1 MKDSVIAPHLS
12 TPAAAGNLR
21 ALPYEILEQTCKRV
35 GIASMVFAGIWAWAL
50 LMNTIVWRITGPT
63 RFYTDTA
70 LLSPANLITMTGI
83 LLSVA
88 MVFVAGALH
97 HRPNLLID
105 IGLGYAVLN
114 ALLIALIN
122 WLIIPPEWYPSA
134 GVSFVCVVIL
144 VYPTIAP
151 AGPYRTL
158 AAAFLAASMD
168 PLLYGVSIT
177 QGNLYDLGRLDLLWT
192 FGPNYV
198 CALMA
203 VVPATV
209 IRGLGKRVS
218 REREL
223 GSYRVGERIGHGGMG
238 NVYQA
243 THRLLARPAAIKLI
257 RPEALG
263 AEGPDRARVVIE
275 RFRREAR
282 AAANLRSTHTIEL
295 YDFGTTDDGTFY
307 YVMELLNGLDLRE
320 LVGRFGPLGAPRTV
334 HLLKQ
339 ICLSLAEA
347 HDCGLVHRDIKPS
360 NLVACR
366 MGVAVDYM
374 KVLDFGLVKSSNDE
388 DSAGRDLTSPDVTTG
403 TPAFMAPEIAVGDR
417 PVDHRADLY
426 ALGCVAFWMLT
437 GRDVFEGATSI
448 AVLTQHVRDEPPLPS
463 SLSETGIPAELDR
476 IVLDCLAKDPAERPA
491 SAMDLL
497 ARLNSLPVEPW
508 GTEAARDW
516 WQLHL
521 PERLTQGWESAAG
534 TTDQNED
541 ARSIRP
547 EP

>member
-1 MKDSVIAPHLS
+1 MKDSVIEPHLRA
-12 TPAAAGNLR
+12 PAVSGDLR

-35 GIASMVFAGIWAWAL
+35 GIASVVFAGIWAWVL
-50 LMNTIVWRITGPT
+50 LMNTVVWRITGPT
-63 RFYTDTA
+63 QSHYDGS
-70 LLSPANLITMTGI
+70 LLSPVNLIAATGI
-83 LLSVA
+83 AVSVA
-88 MVFVAGALH
+88 MVYVAGALH
-97 HRPNLLID
+97 HRPGLLIN
-105 IGLGYAVLN
+105 IGLGYEVLN

-122 WLIIPPEWYPSA
+122 WFVIPPGWYPSA
-134 GVSFVCVVIL
+134 GVSFVCIVIL
-144 VYPTIAP
+144 VYPSIAP

-158 AAAFLAASMD
+158 TAALLAASMD
-168 PLLYGVSIT
+168 PLLFGISV
-177 QGNLYDLGRLDLLWT
+177 GRGTVYEIGRFDALWV
-192 FGPNYV
+192 FGPAYL
-198 CALMA
+198 CAFMA

-209 IRGLGKRVS
+209 IRSLGKRVS

-223 GSYRVGERIGHGGMG
+223 GSYRVGDRIGHGGMG

-257 RPEALG
+257 RPEVLG
-263 AEGPDRARVVIE
+263 AEGPDRAHVVVE

-282 AAANLRSTHTIEL
+282 AAASLRCPHTIEL
-295 YDFGTTDDGTFY
+295 YDFGTAEAGTFY

-320 LVGRFGPLGAPRTV
+320 LVSRFGPLGAPRTV
-334 HLLKQ
+334 QLLKQ

-347 HDCGLVHRDIKPS
+347 HDRGLVHRDIKPS

-374 KVLDFGLVKSSNDE
+374 KVLDFGLVKSSSDE

-437 GRDVFEGATSI
+437 GRDVFEGATPI

-463 SLSETGIPAELDR
+463 SLSETGIPAGLDQ

-497 ARLNSLPVEPW
+497 GRLAALPVEPW
-508 GTEAARDW
+508 GTQMARDW
-516 WQLHL
+516 WQMHL
-521 PERLTQGWESAAG
+521 PERMTQGWESVSVA
-534 TTDQNED
+534 QSESEE
-541 ARSIRP
+541 ARSLRP
-547 EP
+547 ET